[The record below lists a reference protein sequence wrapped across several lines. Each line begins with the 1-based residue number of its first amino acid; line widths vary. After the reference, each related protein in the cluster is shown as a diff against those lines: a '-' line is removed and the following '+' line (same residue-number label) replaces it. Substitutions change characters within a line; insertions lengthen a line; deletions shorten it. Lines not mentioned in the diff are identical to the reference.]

1 MATRRMLAKSIS
13 ISKQA
18 NSLSLFSKHLFTWLI
33 PHADDFGRM
42 SADPAVVKAL
52 VLPMEYKMTIAPGMT
67 QTIEV
72 TVELVAAGLQEIQ
85 ASGLII
91 IYEVNGEECLQFPKW
106 EDHQTGLHKRT
117 ASKHPEYTGDSRKFP
132 EVPGNSQPTEQNLT
146 ELNRTEPNGTADK
159 SAGVVAS
166 SLESFNKRYDSLQP
180 GTVTSAVK
188 DRLKSYLEKYGAQ
201 ELDVVFDAA
210 ADMKAMGKL
219 SNPLGFIRNVLE
231 KRRVE
236 RDSQPKAPDKSIYGV
251 DITPHN
257 PNGLPPHCRINTGK
271 GWLDPDEALER
282 GFMDKALYDKCMAE
296 LEAIAQKRKEA
307 A

>member
-1 MATRRMLAKSIS
+1 MANPQTENGHIRIPNGLFESLIAARLNGCEYAVVLAIIRKTDGWNKDGDKISHSQIQQMTGLKSRSHIMRSLKALEDRNIVIATHKHGLPS
-13 ISKQA
+13 IYALNKDFGNWLGCAVLDTCMQKDTCIDNNSGHVSNNIQDMYAKGHRTCMQSDTHNKQIKTNTNNH
-18 NSLSLFSKHLFTWLI
+18 NS
-33 PHADDFGRM
+33 ADD
-42 SADPAVVKAL
+42 
-52 VLPMEYKMTIAPGMT
+52 
-67 QTIEV
+67 
-72 TVELVAAGLQEIQ
+72 
-85 ASGLII
+85 
-91 IYEVNGEECLQFPKW
+91 
-106 EDHQTGLHKRT
+106 
-117 ASKHPEYTGDSRKFP
+117 
-132 EVPGNSQPTEQNLT
+132 
-146 ELNRTEPNGTADK
+146 
-159 SAGVVAS
+159 S
-166 SLESFNKRYDSLQP
+166 SLLAFSKRYDSLQP

-296 LEAIAQKRKEA
+296 LEAITKNREA